1 MKRNLEE
8 YTAGPLDEDTGQ
20 RSAFPM
26 EQVADLDLEGPPL
39 DVAHYLA
46 QVKKEASN
54 SPAFTTVAGGHRAA
68 ASPSAY
74 SKQYTEMS
82 SVTPLTVVNEW
93 RVEMRKSFM
102 ELRKTVQAHG
112 DERPE
117 LPAGTELP
125 STFSKWKTFISS
137 STAVEP
143 TLQFIA
149 SLSHQQSFMLLEYCH
164 KWLGPKI
171 SRGLSIWLMGLLACL
186 PDILDASEQA
196 SVRNLGKRALEILQN
211 PKYNRLTDVT
221 EFALKSVVIVCAD
234 VYHQHDLLETVAIVE
249 RERQV
254 RVDEVVLD
262 Y

>member
-20 RSAFPM
+20 RSAFPL
-26 EQVADLDLEGPPL
+26 EEVGDLDLDGTPT
-39 DVAHYLA
+39 DVAQYLA
-46 QVKKEASN
+46 QVKREAN
-54 SPAFTTVAGGHRAA
+54 QSPAFTTVGGQRRAA
-68 ASPSAY
+68 NPSAY
-74 SKQYTEMS
+74 SKQYTDMS
-82 SVTPLTVVNEW
+82 AVKPLSVVNEW
-93 RVEMRKSFM
+93 RVEIRKSFM

-117 LPAGTELP
+117 LPADVELP
-125 STFSKWKTFISS
+125 STFSKWKTFISG
-137 STAVEP
+137 STAPEP

-149 SLSHQQSFMLLEYCH
+149 SLPHQQLFMLLEYCH

-171 SRGLSIWLMGLLACL
+171 SRGLSIWLTGLLACL

-221 EFALKSVVIVCAD
+221 VFALKSVVIISAD
-234 VYHQHDLLETVAIVE
+234 VFHQHDLVETAPIIE
-249 RERQV
+249 RERPVQV
-254 RVDEVVLD
+254 NEIVLD